1 MQKSVV
7 FGKKNLKIN
16 ILKIINIVKLEI
28 TVIIQENIEE
38 PHIAYV
44 T

>member
-16 ILKIINIVKLEI
+16 ILKIINIVKFDI
-28 TVIIQENIEE
+28 IVIIQENIEE